1 MARFRGPRAAV
12 AGVAALGL
20 FAVGF
25 GTAHGM
31 DDESGASAQSGA
43 AQSGADSDA
52 PGTPA
57 EEDWYESTL
66 ELSDG
71 GRVHVRLVEGT
82 GVQERHRA
90 ADAQEWS
97 TWKTLH
103 KSKEDR
109 CQGVE
114 LEEVNGTVSL
124 IADFGLYCSDGE
136 PPQES
141 VAAVGTGDLTEWA
154 VDMTEGFDGWQDVSI
169 REDGSKVL
177 FINDTDSGLYTLG
190 WDIVDGFGKM
200 SAPRD

>member
-1 MARFRGPRAAV
+1 MARFRGPQTAA
-12 AGVAALGL
+12 AGVVALGL

-25 GTAHGM
+25 GTAHGLG
-31 DDESGASAQSGA
+31 DESGTSAR
-43 AQSGADSDA
+43 SDA
-52 PGTPA
+52 AASTSQDAPA
-57 EEDWYESTL
+57 DEDWYESTL

-90 ADAQEWS
+90 AGAQEWS
-97 TWKTLH
+97 SWKTLY

-141 VAAVGTGDLTEWA
+141 VAAVGTGDLTKWA

-169 REDGSKVL
+169 RDDGSKVL

-200 SAPRD
+200 SNPRD